1 MRNSAS
7 YCSEVNRK
15 TPVLKAPALKAPALK
30 APALKAPV
38 VKTPVVKESDT
49 VEKSD
54 SKFFERVKLV
64 MSNVSERCSSK
75 RDDAVDRKPIAHSS
89 NSNDSAAQLS
99 PTVRKKDEPI
109 PTPGSIDCIWRQEL
123 QRIAGQK
130 SNSVKRN
137 DVPILINSEDI
148 DDEYTAALDSV
159 VASVLED
166 TTTFPGHVCSA
177 LHSLFLNLK
186 FSCDKEILEHAREC
200 LDAIACSLLSVLPV
214 ESTPDNSHNVENIVR
229 SVDRHVLGLSHRAM
243 YCKAF
248 LAAYL
253 ISAENDQKL
262 KYRNLQKHEEHIT
275 NSTIPCEHCDY
286 VTLILLHTS
295 QLLSPRDKLSQLRKA
310 VQVIS
315 NSANKH
321 TCRGI
326 DRVFIRGDP
335 LGVIQS
341 TGESQEDTDSLI
353 EIVSNVI
360 VASEYPISRTATQ
373 NKVYWFA
380 ECTYI
385 DSMMREGDWALGIES
400 YALTTV
406 MQSLQ
411 SIIQ

>member
-1 MRNSAS
+1 MRNSSS

-15 TPVLKAPALKAPALK
+15 TPVLKAPVAKAPAI
-30 APALKAPV
+30 
-38 VKTPVVKESDT
+38 KESDT

-75 RDDAVDRKPIAHSS
+75 REDEGNRNSIAHTS
-89 NSNDSAAQLS
+89 DLHDCAPQLS
-99 PTVRKKDEPI
+99 TPVWKKDGPL

-130 SNSVKRN
+130 SNSIKRN
-137 DVPILINSEDI
+137 DVPILMNSEDI
-148 DDEYTAALDSV
+148 DDEYTADLDSV

-166 TTTFPGHVCSA
+166 ATTFPGQVCSA

-186 FSCDKEILEHAREC
+186 FSCDKDILEHAREC

-214 ESTPDNSHNVENIVR
+214 EATPDNSHNIENIVR
-229 SVDRHVLGLSHRAM
+229 SVDRHVLGLSHKAM

-253 ISAENDQKL
+253 ISSENDQKL
-262 KYRNLQKHEEHIT
+262 KSRNLQKYEEHLS
-275 NSTIPCEHCDY
+275 NSIIPCEHCDY

-295 QLLSPRDKLSQLRKA
+295 QLMSPRDKLSQLRKA

-315 NSANKH
+315 NSANQH
-321 TCRGI
+321 TCRGL
-326 DRVFIRGDP
+326 DKVFIRGDP

-341 TGESQEDTDSLI
+341 SGESQEDTDSLI
-353 EIVSNVI
+353 EVVSNVI
-360 VASEYPISRTATQ
+360 VACEHPSSKTSTQ